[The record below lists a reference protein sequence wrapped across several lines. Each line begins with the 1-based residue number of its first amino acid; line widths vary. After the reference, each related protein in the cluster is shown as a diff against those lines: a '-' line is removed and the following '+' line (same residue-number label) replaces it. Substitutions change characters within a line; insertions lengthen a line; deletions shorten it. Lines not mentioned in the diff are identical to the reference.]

1 MTVFPVCPFCG
12 VAADQPHDSQT
23 ACIEALQAEIDKTR
37 EMLAAVDAARS
48 DLPPAARERRDVQ
61 TT

>member
-12 VAADQPHDSQT
+12 VAAEQPHDSQT

-37 EMLAAVDAARS
+37 ELLASVDAARS
-48 DLPPAARERRDVQ
+48 DPPPAVRQHRDVQ